1 MPNDCYNSLTI
12 KANPETIEKILSFV
26 KSDES
31 AFDFNKII
39 PMPDYIYDGAV
50 GTKEKEI
57 YGKYNWYD
65 WSCENWGT
73 KWNAYDIETNDDG
86 FSFCTAWTPARPV
99 IERLAFLFPEADFL
113 YTGNEP
119 GCGFCFAR
127 EYRKGILVYEMD
139 GEYVEYYFYDMDDEE
154 KENFLKNYDIPYKS
168 PSFEEKVNFEKCFGK
183 VKTGTILAYDLDG
196 SFDEDA
202 ILKVFDCN
210 FFDARCDEKPCYHCY

>member
-12 KANPETIEKILSFV
+12 EANPETIEKILSFV

-39 PMPDYIYDGAV
+39 PMPDYIYDGNV

-65 WSCENWGT
+65 WSRENWGT
-73 KWNAYDIETNDDG
+73 KWNAYDIETSNDG
-86 FSFCTAWTPARPV
+86 FSFYTACSPAYPV

-119 GCGFCFAR
+119 GCCFCFAR

-139 GEYVEYYFYDMDDEE
+139 GDYEEYHFCCMDENEINEILEEYEIPHEFGLDKKITIE
-154 KENFLKNYDIPYKS
+154 K
-168 PSFEEKVNFEKCFGK
+168 SFDK
-183 VKTGTILAYDLDG
+183 VKTGTIFSYILDG
-196 SFDEDA
+196 SCDEDA
-202 ILKVFDCN
+202 MLKIFNCD
-210 FFDARCDEKPCYHCY
+210 FFDARCDEKPYYHCY